1 MTGEKLLEL
10 VHAGVTSLVRFNS
23 RVEELEYQFE
33 NRMIGKV
40 VSVIKDKNTIE
51 ANIDESDFRE
61 YNLSLEKPMWRNRI
75 DGEFTLRFSEIDKR
89 EDVATVYDELEELI
103 NFEIIE
109 DETLDIYNEYLE
121 NKNSLSYIQWLEQEL
136 LKSRSK
142 N

>member
-1 MTGEKLLEL
+1 MTGKKLLEL
-10 VHAGVTSLVRFNS
+10 VQAGATPLVRFNS

-33 NRMIGKV
+33 SGMIGRV
-40 VSVIKDKNTIE
+40 LSVTNAENAIDVK
-51 ANIDESDFRE
+51 IDESDFRE

-89 EDVATVYDELEELI
+89 EDIATIYDELEELI

-109 DETLDIYNEYLE
+109 DESLNLFNEYLE